1 MATKRAVVILNAN
14 ILDNVIENVTATN
27 IRLKTYYR
35 EKLEVLGTLP
45 YLIIP

>member
-1 MATKRAVVILNAN
+1 MILNAN